1 MPLEDVLK
9 PVERFNSEIGTDLAL
24 TKKNSSVGLLDGLK
38 CDYLKTCD
46 PAEWRFAQKHFPG
59 GWTAWRMVQQDPDAM
74 QVIGQWRA
82 ELWAKLRSDSLR
94 RILEAA
100 NGETR
105 DALGANKY
113 IYETFDLEDQP
124 KVGRPSKEKIQ
135 KEAERLVEDDR
146 IRDEAY
152 RRIFNAQEEEIKS

>member
-1 MPLEDVLK
+1 
-9 PVERFNSEIGTDLAL
+9 
-24 TKKNSSVGLLDGLK
+24 
-38 CDYLKTCD
+38 
-46 PAEWRFAQKHFPG
+46 
-59 GWTAWRMVQQDPDAM
+59 MVQQDPDAM